1 MSNPTQIKEEVM
13 ALMSDTRSWI
23 AKREITHISK
33 EEFTEEMKL
42 KYSYLYLNSS
52 TLFERCIAGDLN
64 LDQFNY
70 MISML
75 EKLNKGKDYQEVSKE
90 VGQKLVDIYVKPLI
104 NDKK

>member
-1 MSNPTQIKEEVM
+1 MSNPSQIKEEVM
-13 ALMSDTRSWI
+13 ALMSDTRAWI
-23 AKREITHISK
+23 SKREITHITK
-33 EEFTEEMKL
+33 EEFTEKMKL
-42 KYSYLYLNSS
+42 QYNYLYLNSS

-75 EKLNKGKDYQEVSKE
+75 EKLNKGKDYQEVSQE